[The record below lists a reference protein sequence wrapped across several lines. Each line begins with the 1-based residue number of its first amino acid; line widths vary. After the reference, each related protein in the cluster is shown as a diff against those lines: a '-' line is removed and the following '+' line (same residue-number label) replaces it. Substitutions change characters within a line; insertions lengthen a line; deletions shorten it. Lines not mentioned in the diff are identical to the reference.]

1 MKRALVLLLSTLAL
15 SACGTCAIYCAVLQ
29 TLVFVDAS
37 GAPLTP
43 LSVVDQS
50 GAVHECP
57 RDGGVPATFVV
68 CDGNRITYD
77 AASFSATSIR
87 AEAVTGEV
95 FAGTIT
101 PVRVAGWL
109 IPPSCGCNGRDTLE
123 AQTVTLT
130 KP

>member
-1 MKRALVLLLSTLAL
+1 MKRALILLISSLAL
-15 SACGTCAIYCAVLQ
+15 SACGTCAIYCAVFQ
-29 TLVFVDAS
+29 TLVFVDAN

-43 LSVVDQS
+43 LSVRDQS
-50 GAVHECP
+50 GASHECS
-57 RDGGVPATFVV
+57 RDGGVPDSFVV

-95 FAGTIT
+95 FEGALT
-101 PVRVAGWL
+101 PVRIAGWL

-123 AQTVTLT
+123 PLTVTLT